1 MESGVKT
8 STNAESCIHHSSG
21 CCRRDLKT
29 PLQKFQ
35 AKIPGTGAGELKLP
49 QSRQAALAC
58 TFGEV
63 VLLDLGVSVDL
74 VAEAVLGREGVCPDE
89 AARRPVFS

>member
-1 MESGVKT
+1 MIFFKKKYLIV
-8 STNAESCIHHSSG
+8 CQWH
-21 CCRRDLKT
+21 
-29 PLQKFQ
+29 
-35 AKIPGTGAGELKLP
+35 P